1 MSTRRTTTS
10 CCSTTKEPFAGSRPH
25 SAWAADEEGPR
36 RNHDP
41 RLQAERRDNPARR
54 SHGEGDGA
62 IPLWAKSDRLGS
74 IGARAAHGRLQSVG
88 AGTWRQS
95 LSTSLFCARAG
106 KSVLGGNAFPLN
118 WTAAGPVTPF
128 CRASPRNAP
137 SSRRHRAGAADK
149 TRMGRGAR
157 RNDRAASIRRDDK
170 HCRAAPARSC
180 RRGSFTRRARRQRPV
195 LFCPEARTKRAVRW
209 RPGTIGGA
217 FTRWRIGGG
226 ARGAIDGKGRQ
237 GNRDMRSARRP
248 AARATAREA
257 ADGLAN
263 VGQASRWGGEASE
276 KAGASRGSGRP
287 FSASVSGRPGEWA
300 ALRLGRLVLLLVCIS
315 GLCRGL
321 TPLGSAA
328 STRPSA
334 R

>member
-1 MSTRRTTTS
+1 MKTGR
-10 CCSTTKEPFAGSRPH
+10 AGT
-25 SAWAADEEGPR
+25 
-36 RNHDP
+36 HDP

-137 SSRRHRAGAADK
+137 SSSRDRARR
-149 TRMGRGAR
+149 TRREWEEGAR

-226 ARGAIDGKGRQ
+226 REALTICGRRAR
-237 GNRDMRSARRP
+237 RSA
-248 AARATAREA
+248 AKATAR
-257 ADGLAN
+257 GPPT
-263 VGQASRWGGEASE
+263 GCKGRWGIAMGWRGFSA
-276 KAGASRGSGRP
+276 KAGASRGSGDP
-287 FSASVSGRPGEWA
+287 S
-300 ALRLGRLVLLLVCIS
+300 LGR
-315 GLCRGL
+315 
-321 TPLGSAA
+321 
-328 STRPSA
+328 
-334 R
+334 